1 MNTAPKFDPYP
12 LGGTPN
18 YSRWLASGAVLLVL
32 VLVSSD
38 AVPLPS
44 GTLADQRLR
53 LVLVAGVS
61 VLWLLALLVR
71 MLFYR
76 FNRHNAQCYAETA
89 QQLQHVWWA
98 HHRQK
103 VALIE
108 AVLVGGACSNPEQR
122 QHLFSPDHQP
132 PTPASTPEGA
142 TIRLLQVFGDDDA
155 ERERQ
160 LAMLLVLQWQAQRP
174 EPVAMQPLACYWQ
187 GSLTTWQAFVEQ
199 MAKCFPDVR
208 LPAEPE
214 RWEGIRSLN
223 AIIDRLQGAP
233 AEARILCAGCQ
244 SSPTRAES
252 LLPAGEAALLWL
264 LGPEG
269 GVRFSRGEWFDADTE
284 HLPTVAERA
293 LQQGQLKAPPQYC
306 VSFSP
311 PDVPGLSAH
320 GWNTSQYRQDANF
333 GALGSLEAMVV
344 QTLAAAYADQHQVP
358 CAWLAN
364 DPHHTL
370 ALGIVEPDDSTS

>member
-12 LGGTPN
+12 PVREPN
-18 YSRWLASGAVLLVL
+18 YPRWFLIGAVPVL
-32 VLVSSD
+32 GSSQLILMKND
-38 AVPLPS
+38 SSWDDLFVFV
-44 GTLADQRLR
+44 GFIG
-53 LVLVAGVS
+53 VA
-61 VLWLLALLVR
+61 VLWLLAFLLRV
-71 MLFYR
+71 LVYCL
-76 FNRHNAQCYAETA
+76 NCNSANYYTKKA
-89 QQLQHVWWA
+89 QQLQQDWWA

-132 PTPASTPEGA
+132 PTPGSTPEGA
-142 TIRLLQVFGDDDA
+142 TIRLLQVFGDEVA
-155 ERERQ
+155 ERERH
-160 LAMLLVLQWQAQRP
+160 LANLLVLQWQAQQP
-174 EPVAMQPLACYWQ
+174 EPLALQPLACYWQ
-187 GSLTTWQAFVEQ
+187 GSLATWQAFVEQ
-199 MAKCFPDVR
+199 MTKCFPEVR
-208 LPAEPE
+208 LPEQPEP
-214 RWEGIRSLN
+214 WQGIRSLDS
-223 AIIDRLQGAP
+223 IIDRLQGAP

-244 SSPTRAES
+244 SSPPGPES

-284 HLPTVAERA
+284 HLVTVAERA
-293 LQQGQLKAPPQYC
+293 LQQGQLTAPPQCC
-306 VSFSP
+306 VSFSQP
-311 PDVPGLSAH
+311 GVPGLSAH

-344 QTLAAAYADQHQVP
+344 QTLAAAYATQHQVP

-370 ALGIVEPDDSTS
+370 ALGIVEPDDSIR